1 MDHSILIM
9 SSDIL
14 KFDVE
19 LHCHMTLKYS
29 SLDLDMKKYIT
40 IAHTTYFL
48 TV

>member
-29 SLDLDMKKYIT
+29 FFDMKKYIT

>member
-1 MDHSILIM
+1 MDHSILFM

-29 SLDLDMKKYIT
+29 FLVDMKKYIT